1 MIRRAFFYTTL
12 ILFAGFLGFF
22 AVSVYIYHTN
32 NLRLA
37 ADAVMETAKICAN
50 LYDDQADLDQFVKSG
65 GDTRITVIS
74 SDGAVLADS
83 RPLDF
88 DTLENHLD
96 RPEIRAAA
104 QGTPEAFVRHSD
116 TLGVDLIYY
125 ALKAGDVDDFVYV
138 RTALPVARI
147 EAYLYRSLPPL
158 LFLLLAVALLCFLFA
173 RWMIRRIALPFASVE
188 QKLRKLADGEYEP
201 GPVAGGYEEIDGI
214 TRDIDEVAQILQDSF
229 RAMRDEKHKAEY
241 ILNNIGDGLIV
252 VDETGGIMLANA
264 SALAMFGAGRDVL
277 GKGLHYL
284 SYDRTLSGA
293 VDDCIGQGKNAL
305 FELVVGGRTHFVSVS
320 RLPETPLTVVTLSD
334 VTESLANA
342 RQREEFFAN
351 ASHELKTPLT
361 AIKGFNELTAYHN
374 KDESIRKYV
383 DGITRETERMLSLI
397 GDMLKLSE
405 LENTKEINP
414 APVPLAKFAGE
425 ALDVLSTAIG
435 EKAVTCDISGD
446 ATVMAEP
453 AHIYELIRNLLENAV
468 RYNNPGGSVSVVVKS
483 EAGYV
488 WLTVADDGIGIA
500 PEEQARVFERFY
512 RVEKSRSQQNGGTGL
527 GLSIVKH
534 ICALYSWKLSLKSK
548 LGVGTEVTIRFN

>member
-1 MIRRAFFYTTL
+1 MKRRAFFYTTL
-12 ILFAGFLGFF
+12 ILIAGFLGFF
-22 AVSVYIYHTN
+22 TISVYITHTN

-37 ADAVMETAKICAN
+37 KDAVMETAKICAN
-50 LYDDQADLDQFVKSG
+50 LYDDKADLHKYVMSG

-74 SDGAVLADS
+74 PDGLVLADS

-88 DTLENHLD
+88 DSLENHLG
-96 RPEIRAAA
+96 RPEILAAA
-104 QGTPEAFVRHSD
+104 QGAPEAFIRHSD

-125 ALKAGDVDDFVYV
+125 ALKAGDADDFVYIRV
-138 RTALPVARI
+138 ALPVARI

-158 LFLLLAVALLCFLFA
+158 LLLLLAVALLCFLLA
-173 RWMIRRIALPFASVE
+173 RWMIKRIALPFASVE
-188 QKLRKLADGEYEP
+188 SKLRKLAEGAYEP
-201 GPVAGGYEEIDGI
+201 GPVAGGYEEIDDI

-229 RAMRDEKHKAEY
+229 SAMRDEKYKAEY

-252 VDETGGIMLANA
+252 IDETGSIVLANA
-264 SALAMFGAGRDVL
+264 SALAMFGAGRDMV
-277 GKGLHYL
+277 GKSLPYL
-284 SYDRTLSGA
+284 SYDRTLCGA
-293 VDDCIGQGKNAL
+293 VDDCIGQGKSAL
-305 FELVVGGRTHFVSVS
+305 FELVVAGRTHFVSVS

-334 VTESLANA
+334 VTESLENA

-361 AIKGFNELTAYHN
+361 AIKGFNELTAFHN
-374 KDESIRKYV
+374 KDDDIRKYI

-414 APVPLAKFAGE
+414 APVPLAKMAGE
-425 ALDVLSTAIG
+425 ALDVLSAAIG
-435 EKAVTCDISGD
+435 EKAVACDIAGD
-446 ATVMAEP
+446 ATVMGEP
-453 AHIYELIRNLLENAV
+453 AHVYELVKNLLENAV
-468 RYNNPGGSVSVVVKS
+468 RYNHQGGKVSVIVKN

-512 RVEKSRSQQNGGTGL
+512 RVEKSRSQRNGGTGL

-534 ICALYSWKLSLKSK
+534 ICTLYNWKLSMKSK
-548 LGVGTEVTIRFN
+548 PGTGTEVTVRFG